1 MNDQGAKPKKQKE
14 SYAYAWSSQGDIYD
28 QAYALNRGRLRR
40 SNEQLRT
47 APDLPVEQRKQ
58 SSMTVIASSPE
69 VKKELLH
76 LHAQK
81 LKEIN
86 KDEKGY
92 RKDVAKEK
100 NELSQMVSQEA
111 DKTYGWYN
119 PMRYLYRHW
128 GASSSTAYAS
138 DPKHIADKRKRL
150 GVYESM
156 LASVPEER
164 TIHANMGFVEM
175 DDLGPGRKQSS
186 ARKLHLLGHGGAGVP
201 AFATVQKPR
210 GMQDYK
216 FFDDLANDF
225 KQQGVLDR
233 FRDIRMESCWSANPV
248 TTDTYAHQSGPYS
261 HQHVEGDKT
270 TLAPAAYLHRE
281 LKKAIPDKPFEITA
295 YEGRGS
301 QISSLIGQKQRN
313 LTNPMK
319 TVRQSTVS
327 HVFSSGHDYDK

>member
-1 MNDQGAKPKKQKE
+1 MNDQGAKPKTQKQ

-28 QAYALNRGRLRR
+28 QAFALNRGRLRR

-47 APDLPVEQRKQ
+47 NPDLPVEQRKQ
-58 SSMTVIASSPE
+58 SSMTVVVSSPE
-69 VKKELLH
+69 VKADLLKQ
-76 LHAQK
+76 HAQR

-86 KDEKGY
+86 KDERSY
-92 RKDVAKEK
+92 RKDVTKEK
-100 NELSQMVSQEA
+100 NELAQMVSQEA

-128 GASSSTAYAS
+128 GATSSTAYAS
-138 DPKHIADKRKRL
+138 DPRHIADKRKRL

-156 LASVPEER
+156 LASIPEER

-175 DDLGPGRKQSS
+175 GELGSGSKQSN
-186 ARKLHLLGHGGAGVP
+186 ARKLHLLGHGGPGMP
-201 AFATVQKPR
+201 AFATVQKPQ
-210 GMQDYK
+210 GIQDYK

-233 FRDIRMESCWSANPV
+233 FSDIRMESCWSANPV
-248 TTDTYAHQSGPYS
+248 KTDSYAQPGMYS
-261 HQHVEGDKT
+261 HRHAEEDKI

-281 LKKAIPDKPFEITA
+281 LKKAVPDKPFQITA

-301 QISSLIGQKQRN
+301 QISSQIGQKQRN
-313 LTNPMK
+313 LTSPMV
-319 TVRQSTVS
+319 TTRQSTVS
-327 HVFSSGHDYDK
+327 HVFSSEHEYK